1 MIKMV
6 KKIVSIFVFAV
17 ILILSGL
24 IIHKNGMGIEEHRS
38 RLEEIPINNDL
49 YMLNDGSVMEQ
60 IFITENDYLVGI
72 ELIVVNILDE
82 STGQLVV
89 QLADMWGDSLKEVRL
104 DLNSMPVG
112 EYFRITFDTELDWES
127 NEEYRLRIYAENA
140 NISPALI
147 CVHENQGIE
156 ENSLCCFN
164 GELIESSLVVGY
176 VYGTPKYVGYQYW
189 ERAKIQY
196 AAANVIL
203 ILLIGVILICAVNF
217 ARWEK
222 IKKKLTDINMYYQI
236 TVISVIFSVFLLSA
250 LVNKIN
256 TDVIIPVGVYIW
268 LLLTA
273 ILLAGTVLLYL
284 WNLDQGKIHEKSRTY
299 LTDPHIWIIIIFSV
313 VIRLPMFTQIQK
325 WDSSAYYGG
334 VAAACR
340 YFDYTFASVWDYFRI
355 ASHPTFAFTFFC
367 AIGEFLIPD
376 KVTGVLIIQLNL
388 TVSALICIYHMLRG
402 YWCNMP
408 SMPSMLVVL
417 LLSIIPIFWGTFSI
431 VNVDYYLIL
440 FFIFMVYSDYRKYEI
455 LRFGWMVA
463 VMLTKETGW
472 MIVAGYIAACLVMLW
487 QKEKEESLK
496 VKMKRLGK
504 EPLVQ
509 ICVLGIIIIC
519 LYVVKQGSLF
529 SWFDVGTKKSFF
541 VSGKEIKER
550 GLGIN
555 AVGVY
560 LPYILHKLAQI
571 FILNFMW
578 IPSGIIISSCVIIA
592 KGRMKYRKKIRNLES
607 SIGALVLF
615 ILFNIFFV
623 TVALSRYTV
632 FSAVM
637 IWLIASILA
646 YYIIIPR
653 LMQLLPG
660 KVLAGLGGVL
670 AVVLCIQNFA
680 YIDPFSNLIFQ
691 RLDSGKG
698 TILSTDMNLNGYG
711 DTLINNYRYSYVDK
725 LLDKLLKTVEYNSD
739 MQVIA
744 LGEGDTYPI
753 YGMKNYVLGWDLS
766 KQRRISL
773 NVKDDDI
780 ISINLLYLTDL
791 EANEVR
797 EILPRAVVYF
807 LKYCEYDEESYLKRL
822 EPYYVIGERQ
832 ELDNWGGTLSYYVLE
847 RKTMSEVS

>member
-1 MIKMV
+1 MIKIV
-6 KKIVSIFVFAV
+6 KKVVSIFVFAV

-24 IIHKNGMGIEEHRS
+24 IIYKNGMGIEEYRS
-38 RLEEIPINNDL
+38 RIDEIPINNEL
-49 YMLNDGSVMEQ
+49 YILNDGRAMEQ

-72 ELIVVNILDE
+72 DLIVVNILDE

-89 QLADMWGDSLKEVRL
+89 QLADMWGDPLKEVRL
-104 DLNSMPVG
+104 ELNSMPIG

-140 NISPALI
+140 DIPPALI
-147 CVHENQGIE
+147 CVHENQGVE
-156 ENSLCCFN
+156 ENIFCYFN
-164 GELIESSLVVGY
+164 GELIESNLAIGY
-176 VYGTPKYVGYQYW
+176 VYGRAKYTGYQYW

-203 ILLIGVILICAVNF
+203 ILLIGVILICVVNF

-222 IKKKLTDINMYYQI
+222 IKKRLTDIKLYYQL
-236 TVISVIFSVFLLSA
+236 TVISVIFSAFLLSA
-250 LVNKIN
+250 LINKLS
-256 TDVIIPVGVYIW
+256 TDTVILVGVYVW
-268 LLLTA
+268 LLGTA
-273 ILLAGTVLLYL
+273 ILLAGTVFLYL
-284 WNLDQGKIHEKSRTY
+284 WNLEQGKIHERSKTH
-299 LTDPHIWIIIIFSV
+299 LTDPHIWIISIFSV
-313 VIRLPMFTQIQK
+313 IIRLPMFTQIQK
-325 WDSSAYYGG
+325 WDGSVYYGG
-334 VAAACR
+334 VADACG

-355 ASHPTFAFTFFC
+355 ARHPTFAFTFFC

-376 KVTGVLIIQLNL
+376 KVTGVLIIQLIL

-417 LLSIIPIFWGTFSI
+417 LLSVIPIFWGTFSI
-431 VNVDYYLIL
+431 VNVDYFLIL
-440 FFIFMVYSDYRKYEI
+440 FFIFMIYSDYKKLEI

-472 MIVAGYIAACLVMLW
+472 IIVAGYIAGILVVLW
-487 QKEKEESLK
+487 RKEKEGDLK
-496 VKMKRLGK
+496 VKMERLRK
-504 EPLVQ
+504 EPLVR
-509 ICVLGIIIIC
+509 ICVLVIIIIC

-529 SWFDVGTKKSFF
+529 SWFDVGAKKSFF
-541 VSGKEIKER
+541 VSGEEIKKS

-578 IPSGIIISSCVIIA
+578 IPSVIIISSGVIII
-592 KGRMKYRKKIRNLES
+592 KGRTKCRKKIRNLES

-623 TVALSRYTV
+623 TAALSRYTV

-646 YYIIIPR
+646 YYIIIPL

-660 KVLAGLGGVL
+660 KVLAGLGGAL

-691 RLDSGKG
+691 KLDSGKG
-698 TILSTDMNLNGYG
+698 TILSTDMQLNGYG
-711 DTLINNYRYSYVDK
+711 DTLINNYRYSYIDK

-753 YGMKNYVLGWDLS
+753 YGVLNYILGWDLT
-766 KQRRISL
+766 KQRRIPL

-780 ISINLLYLTDL
+780 ISINLLNLTDL
-791 EANEVR
+791 EANEGR

-832 ELDNWGGTLSYYVLE
+832 ELGNWGGTLSYYVLE
-847 RKTMSEVS
+847 RKNDV